1 MDIMDT
7 TKYFETTIIAT
18 GTPSDYQRKIAEIE
32 PDRVVGCSYK
42 RAIEAHLICK
52 PTLNLIYTSVEE
64 EGSLINAVESVVK
77 REAKLCK
84 EENNLFRSV
93 ILVCTTS
100 IDQANQAATE
110 LYSRR
115 AKDGWHVVVLH
126 SKKEVINEEGST
138 TKYSSFVDGKIM
150 NAEDAFD
157 KIEKIDK
164 REFFNEDNN
173 PIIVFQVDMIS
184 EGVNVKSFNAVII
197 SSNSDTKQMQQI
209 GRVLRNCDS
218 LVKGKGEKMLR
229 KVDCGHASVYCYYE
243 NINNIYNMV
252 STLAEKGLA
261 WNWGDK
267 LDLKRGTGII
277 PDPDSLPEEN
287 LIKWDPISE
296 LEIIELNKCR
306 NIGIKKDI
314 AKSPDLGVLIMN
326 NPKLLTA
333 IKYIL
338 GKISSG
344 KSKSLRSSLDEARE
358 VSKNSGSEKS
368 KPNKPK
374 KVLDVLSDKEKL
386 SLINQ
391 VEEEVKDLIAS
402 EEVRELLSENYDTKE
417 AKAKVL
423 VESAVRT
430 LIPAECDEEVSEL
443 VEVLGEGIY
452 NILKK
457 GEYTDTWSLK

>member
-1 MDIMDT
+1 MDT
-7 TKYFETTIIAT
+7 TKYFDTTIIAT

-32 PDRVVGCSYK
+32 PDRVIGCSYK

-52 PTLNLIYTSVEE
+52 PTLNLICTSIEA
-64 EGSLINAVESVVK
+64 EGALINAVESVVK
-77 REAKLCK
+77 REATLC
-84 EENNLFRSV
+84 EEDNNLFRSV
-93 ILVCTTS
+93 ILVCATS

-110 LYSRR
+110 LYNRR

-126 SKKEVINEEGST
+126 SKKEVIDAEGGVV
-138 TKYSSFVDGKIM
+138 KYLSFVDGKTM
-150 NAEDAFD
+150 DAKDAFNR
-157 KIEKIDK
+157 IEEIDDRK
-164 REFFNEDNN
+164 FFNEDNN

-209 GRVLRNCDS
+209 GRVLRDYKS
-218 LVKGKGEKMLR
+218 QVQGKGEAMLR
-229 KVDCGHASVYCYYE
+229 KVDYGHASVYCYYE
-243 NINNIYNMV
+243 NDSNIYNMV

-267 LDLKRGTGII
+267 LDLKKGTGVI

-296 LEIIELNKCR
+296 LEIARLNDYK
-306 NIGIKKDI
+306 NTGIKKDI
-314 AKSPDLGVLIMN
+314 AKSADLGVLIMN

-338 GKISSG
+338 GKISNG
-344 KSKSLRSSLDEARE
+344 KSKSLRSSLDKAKE
-358 VSKNSGSEKS
+358 VSKNNEGKKS
-368 KPNKPK
+368 KSSKSK

-391 VEEEVKDLIAS
+391 IEGEVKDLIAS
-402 EEVRELLSENYDTKE
+402 GEVRELLCENYGTEE
-417 AKAKVL
+417 ARAQVL

-430 LIPAECDEEVSEL
+430 LIPAECDEEVGEL
-443 VEVLGEGIY
+443 VEALGDGIY
-452 NILKK
+452 NILKR
-457 GEYTDTWSLK
+457 GEYTNTWDLK